1 MLLSK
6 VKTALVERPVT
17 VQLVLS
23 YSLINATVF
32 KAVWVFCWCST
43 AVINKEIST
52 VDGPIAAVVVVVE
65 ADLPGDFP
73 ITVG

>member
-6 VKTALVERPVT
+6 VETALVERPVT

-32 KAVWVFCWCST
+32 KTARVFWWCST
-43 AVINKEIST
+43 DVVNKEIST
-52 VDGPIAAVVVVVE
+52 VDGPIAVVVVVVE
-65 ADLPGDFP
+65 KDLPGDFP